1 MAGRRAEPCVAQ
13 RADRAPGKDWL
24 PKIAA
29 VHSITS
35 YPVGSVS
42 EPIFRM
48 HAARKPI
55 KDETHLRNGI
65 GWPLGGTVIIH
76 PAGDAAAAAAPA
88 SRGVMPSWSLL
99 REPVRWRDSATAPRS
114 VCAPA

>member
-1 MAGRRAEPCVAQ
+1 VEGRRAEPCVAQ

-35 YPVGSVS
+35 YPVGSLS

-48 HAARKPI
+48 HAARKPM

-76 PAGDAAAAAAPA
+76 PVRSAAEPRRRLYVFGCYAFMIAPA
-88 SRGVMPSWSLL
+88 GTS
-99 REPVRWRDSATAPRS
+99 PVVR
-114 VCAPA
+114 

>member
-1 MAGRRAEPCVAQ
+1 MEGRRAEPCVAQ
-13 RADRAPGKDWL
+13 RADRTPGKDWL

-35 YPVGSVS
+35 YPVGSLS

-48 HAARKPI
+48 HAARKPM

-76 PAGDAAAAAAPA
+76 PVRSAATAAAPA
-88 SRGVMPSWSLL
+88 L
-99 REPVRWRDSATAPRS
+99 RVRCYAFM
-114 VCAPA
+114 VAPAGTRPVVR

>member
-1 MAGRRAEPCVAQ
+1 MEGRRAEPCVAQ

-24 PKIAA
+24 REIAA

-48 HAARKPI
+48 HAAKKPMRMRPI
-55 KDETHLRNGI
+55 YETALVGPWVARSSSILCGARRQPRRRRWVFLLCLQRGTGRHKT
-65 GWPLGGTVIIH
+65 GGEI
-76 PAGDAAAAAAPA
+76 A
-88 SRGVMPSWSLL
+88 
-99 REPVRWRDSATAPRS
+99 
-114 VCAPA
+114 

>member
-1 MAGRRAEPCVAQ
+1 MEGRRAEPCEAQ

-24 PKIAA
+24 RNIAA

-65 GWPLGGTVIIH
+65 DWPLGGTVIIH
-76 PAGDAAAAAAPA
+76 PHMGICESRPLIDTGQFLARRRAARGAMRSAARRPDP
-88 SRGVMPSWSLL
+88 G
-99 REPVRWRDSATAPRS
+99 
-114 VCAPA
+114 

>member
-1 MAGRRAEPCVAQ
+1 MEGRRAEPCVAQ

-35 YPVGSVS
+35 YPVGSLS

-48 HAARKPI
+48 HAARKPMRMRPI
-55 KDETHLRNGI
+55 YETALVGPWVARSSSVLCGGAATAAGPALRVRCYAFMI
-65 GWPLGGTVIIH
+65 A
-76 PAGDAAAAAAPA
+76 PAGT
-88 SRGVMPSWSLL
+88 S
-99 REPVRWRDSATAPRS
+99 PVVR
-114 VCAPA
+114 

>member
-13 RADRAPGKDWL
+13 RAARAPGKDWL
-24 PKIAA
+24 RKIAA

-35 YPVGSVS
+35 YPVGSLS

-76 PAGDAAAAAAPA
+76 PCAERGGQPRRRLSRVRYYAFMVAPA
-88 SRGVMPSWSLL
+88 GTR
-99 REPVRWRDSATAPRS
+99 PVVR
-114 VCAPA
+114 

>member
-1 MAGRRAEPCVAQ
+1 MEGRRAEPCVAQ

-24 PKIAA
+24 PKVAA

-35 YPVGSVS
+35 YPVGSLS

-76 PAGDAAAAAAPA
+76 PARRGRLRVRCYAFMVAPA
-88 SRGVMPSWSLL
+88 GTR
-99 REPVRWRDSATAPRS
+99 PVVR
-114 VCAPA
+114 